1 MLFRKEI
8 WDKLADGTVTVAI
21 RRQKRP
27 TVKTGGTLQSPAGLL
42 AIDSV
47 EEIQPGDVTVEDARR
62 AGFPDVESSLAELR
76 PEGQLYRVR
85 FHHLGADPR
94 VELRTRDD
102 LAEDELA
109 GLVRTVRRMPY
120 GIAILRL
127 IGANPGVVSTD
138 LAPQLE
144 LERLPFK
151 ARVRRLK
158 ALGLTESLKVGYQLS
173 PRGEALLA
181 RAGDELE
188 S

>member
-1 MLFRKEI
+1 MLFKKDV

-27 TVKTGGTLQSPAGLL
+27 TVKAGGTLQTRAGVL

-47 EEIQPGDVTVEDARR
+47 EEIQPEDVTLDDAQR
-62 AGFPDVESSLAELR
+62 AGFTDVPSALAELR

-94 VELRTRDD
+94 VQLRSQDD
-102 LAEDELA
+102 LDEREVA
-109 GLVRTVRRMPY
+109 ALVRSVRRMPY
-120 GIAILRL
+120 GAAILRI
-127 IGANPGVVSTD
+127 IGANPGVVSTE

-144 LERLPFK
+144 LERFSFK

-158 ALGLTESLKVGYQLS
+158 ALGLTESLAVGYRLS
-173 PRGEALLA
+173 PRGEALLS

-188 S
+188 A